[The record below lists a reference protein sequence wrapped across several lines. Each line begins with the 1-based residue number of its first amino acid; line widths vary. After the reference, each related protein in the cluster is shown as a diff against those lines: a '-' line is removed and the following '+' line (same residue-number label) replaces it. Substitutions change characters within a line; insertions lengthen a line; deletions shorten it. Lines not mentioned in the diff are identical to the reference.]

1 MIPPIASSSQE
12 TERTSPWET
21 VKNIIP
27 AILIMTGTTVM
38 AATSIIATAVAAGAA
53 DMAIMAAGMAVA
65 IAEATTA
72 EVLVAAIPAAAAE
85 MVVAAVAV
93 AETEPRELKNPLA
106 KCGQRVLLGKIIE
119 STRHETCI
127 HRL

>member
-1 MIPPIASSSQE
+1 MILPIASSSQE
-12 TERTSPWET
+12 TERTSPRET

-38 AATSIIATAVAAGAA
+38 AATTIIATAGAAGAA
-53 DMAIMAAGMAVA
+53 DMAIMAAGMAAA

-72 EVLVAAIPAAAAE
+72 GVLVAAIPAAE
-85 MVVAAVAV
+85 MVVAAVA
-93 AETEPRELKNPLA
+93 ETESRGLKNPLA
-106 KCGQRVLLGKIIE
+106 KCSQRVLLGNIIE

-127 HRL
+127 RRL